1 MSRGPGKEAG
11 VRGDAGTV
19 PQAAREVG
27 QAPVHISQLVPQQ
40 GPMCLLAGV
49 ECYDAAS
56 IVCRA
61 ESHRDAHNPLRRADR
76 LPALAGIE
84 YAAQALAAHCALLE
98 GGPGRGLLAGVRQVA
113 LHAERLDDIEG
124 PLNVRAE
131 RLVADGRHL
140 LYAFTV
146 EAGARVLLTGRIAVV
161 LDKEQP

>member
-1 MSRGPGKEAG
+1 MSGGPTKNAG
-11 VRGDAGTV
+11 DLGGGMAPPAQGAGSAL
-19 PQAAREVG
+19 PLL
-27 QAPVHISQLVPQQ
+27 ISNLVPQR

-49 ECYDAAS
+49 ERYDASS

-61 ESHRDAHNPLRRADR
+61 ESHRDPRNPLRRANR

-84 YAAQALAAHCALLE
+84 YAAQALAAHCALLSGE
-98 GGPGRGLLAGVRQVA
+98 PGRGLLAGVREVA

-124 PLNVRAE
+124 ALTVRAE

-146 EAGARVLLTGRIAVV
+146 GAGARALLSGRLAVV
-161 LDKEQP
+161 LDKERA

>member
-1 MSRGPGKEAG
+1 MGA
-11 VRGDAGTV
+11 
-19 PQAAREVG
+19 
-27 QAPVHISQLVPQQ
+27 APVHISQLVPQQ

-49 ECYDAAS
+49 ERYDAAS

-98 GGPGRGLLAGVRQVA
+98 GGPGRGLLAGVRQIA
-113 LHAERLDDIEG
+113 LHAERLDDIEA
-124 PLNVRAE
+124 PLTVRAE

-140 LYAFTV
+140 LYAFAV
-146 EAGARVLLTGRIAVV
+146 EAGARVLLSGRIAVV
-161 LDKEQP
+161 LDKVQA